1 MTIEEKIEHFREAC
15 LEYAKHESYG
25 ELARYT
31 QGLDRI
37 LKEHKETERAHMA
50 QNVQAELTEARQLS
64 NRELAKEQTACK
76 RRLSRCEEELT
87 EQLVKEIGE
96 ILEKAKHRPEYRQQ
110 LIGQMKAAVEYAA
123 GEPVVIEI
131 DASDRDLLPAL
142 QKEAAGRTVTVRL
155 AEEEIGG
162 GTRAEIASRNIR
174 IDNSFLGRFEEVR
187 EDFRLANVL

>member
-15 LEYAKHESYG
+15 LEQAKHESYG

-31 QGLDRI
+31 QGLDRV

-50 QNVQAELTEARQLS
+50 QNVQAELTEERQLS

-87 EQLVKEIGE
+87 EQLVKEVGE
-96 ILEKAKHRPEYRQQ
+96 ILLKAKGRPEYRQQ
-110 LIGQMKAAVEYAA
+110 LLRQMKAAVEYAA

-131 DASDRDLLPAL
+131 DASDRELLPVL
-142 QKEAAGRTVTVRL
+142 QKEAAGGPVTVRL
-155 AEEEIGG
+155 AEDELGG
-162 GTRAEIASRNIR
+162 GTRAEIASRNLR
-174 IDNSFLGRFEEVR
+174 IDNSFRSRFEEVQ